1 MNGDGAAGGEDRPRR
16 VRALAAPSPGARRG
30 RVRRDGV
37 VTFEIGIG
45 WNSPLPRRTD
55 VTVLD

>member
-1 MNGDGAAGGEDRPRR
+1 M
-16 VRALAAPSPGARRG
+16 RALAAPSPGARRG